1 MSEEISDWN
10 EALEAVRRGA
20 SEFVWEGAAEV
31 DLAEQFRLR
40 FLSKKGEV
48 TRLFEAFRGLEG
60 PQKKAVGQAL
70 NVLRQDLEARW
81 KEATLAPS
89 SPSSPAATAGLS
101 SSDLA
106 VQAGLPAPVFGRGSR
121 HPLSLTRSMMLDFFA
136 KLGFRCSDGP
146 EIVDDWHNFGAL
158 NFEADHPAR
167 DMQDTFF
174 VSLDPLTLLRTHTS
188 SVQVQEMM
196 KGLLPLRTVSPGRVY
211 RNETVSARS
220 HLQFHQVEGLYL
232 DEGVGFADL
241 KKVLYDFA
249 THLFGQSVQIRFR
262 PSYFPFTEPSAE
274 MDVTCFLCS
283 GSGCQVCKQS
293 GWVEILGCGMV
304 DPQVLENCGID
315 SERYSGYAFGIGVE
329 RLTML
334 RHRIPDIR
342 LFYEND
348 VRFVSQFGTS
358 Y

>member
-1 MSEEISDWN
+1 LSEEAGA
-10 EALEAVRRGA
+10 EAY
-20 SEFVWEGAAEV
+20 
-31 DLAEQFRLR
+31 RLK

-48 TRLFEAFRGLEG
+48 TALFEAFRALSG
-60 PQKKAVGQAL
+60 PEKKAVGQAL
-70 NVLRQDLEARW
+70 NALRQEVETRW
-81 KEATLAPS
+81 KEASAGRSTGPGPGGDPS
-89 SPSSPAATAGLS
+89 SQGPSEGP
-101 SSDLA
+101 DLA
-106 VQAGLPAPVFGRGSR
+106 TLPPPVWGRGSR
-121 HPLSLTRSMMLDFFA
+121 HPLALTRHLMLDFFG
-136 KLGFRCSDGP
+136 KLGFRWSDGP
-146 EIVDDWHNFGAL
+146 ELVDDWHNFEAL
-158 NFEADHPAR
+158 HFGADHPAR

-174 VSLDPLTLLRTHTS
+174 VSLDPAYLLRTHTS
-188 SVQVQEMM
+188 SVQVKEMM
-196 KGLLPLRTVSPGRVY
+196 KGQLPLRTVSPGRVY

-220 HLQFHQVEGLYL
+220 HMQFHQVEGLYI
-232 DEGVGFADL
+232 DQDVSFADL

-249 THLFGQSVQIRFR
+249 TFLFGPSVQIRFR

-283 GSGCQVCKQS
+283 GTGCGVCKHS

-315 SERYSGYAFGIGVE
+315 PDVYSGYAFGIGIE

-348 VRFVSQFGTS
+348 LRFVRQFGHAG
-358 Y
+358 

>member
-1 MSEEISDWN
+1 M
-10 EALEAVRRGA
+10 EAVRREAAGFDLSGEAGA
-20 SEFVWEGAAEV
+20 EAY
-31 DLAEQFRLR
+31 RLK

-48 TRLFEAFRGLEG
+48 TALFEAFRALSG
-60 PQKKAVGQAL
+60 PEKKAVGQAL
-70 NVLRQDLEARW
+70 NVLRQEVETRW
-81 KEATLAPS
+81 KEASAGRSTGPGPGGDPS
-89 SPSSPAATAGLS
+89 SQGP
-101 SSDLA
+101 DLA
-106 VQAGLPAPVFGRGSR
+106 TLPPPVWGRGSR
-121 HPLSLTRSMMLDFFA
+121 HPLALTRHLMLDFFG
-136 KLGFRCSDGP
+136 KLGFRWSDGP
-146 EIVDDWHNFGAL
+146 ELVDDWHNFEAL
-158 NFEADHPAR
+158 HFGADHPAR

-174 VSLDPLTLLRTHTS
+174 VSLDPAYLLRTHTS
-188 SVQVQEMM
+188 SVQVKEMM
-196 KGLLPLRTVSPGRVY
+196 KGQLPLRTVSPGRVY

-220 HLQFHQVEGLYL
+220 HMQFHQVEGLYI
-232 DEGVGFADL
+232 DQDVSFADL

-249 THLFGQSVQIRFR
+249 TFLFGPSVQIRFR

-283 GSGCQVCKQS
+283 GSGCGVCKHS

-315 SERYSGYAFGIGVE
+315 PEVYSGYAFGIGIE

-348 VRFVSQFGTS
+348 LRFVRQFGHAG
-358 Y
+358 

>member
-1 MSEEISDWN
+1 M
-10 EALEAVRRGA
+10 EAVRREAAGFDLSGVAGA
-20 SEFVWEGAAEV
+20 EAY
-31 DLAEQFRLR
+31 RLK

-48 TRLFEAFRGLEG
+48 TALFEAFRALSG
-60 PQKKAVGQAL
+60 PEKKAVGQAL
-70 NVLRQDLEARW
+70 NALRQEVETRW
-81 KEATLAPS
+81 KEASAGRSTGPGPGGDPS
-89 SPSSPAATAGLS
+89 SQGPSEGP
-101 SSDLA
+101 DLA
-106 VQAGLPAPVFGRGSR
+106 TLPPPVWGRGSR
-121 HPLSLTRSMMLDFFA
+121 HPLALTRHLMLDFFG
-136 KLGFRCSDGP
+136 KLGFRWSDGP
-146 EIVDDWHNFGAL
+146 ELVDDWY
-158 NFEADHPAR
+158 NFEALHFGADHPAR

-174 VSLDPLTLLRTHTS
+174 VSLDPAYLLRTHTS
-188 SVQVQEMM
+188 SVQVKEMM
-196 KGLLPLRTVSPGRVY
+196 KGQLPLRTVSPGRVY

-220 HLQFHQVEGLYL
+220 HMQFHQVEGLYI
-232 DEGVGFADL
+232 DQDVSFADL

-249 THLFGQSVQIRFR
+249 TFLFGPSVQIRFR

-283 GSGCQVCKQS
+283 GTGCGVCKHS

-315 SERYSGYAFGIGVE
+315 PDVYSGYAFGIGIE

-348 VRFVSQFGTS
+348 LRFVRQFGHAG
-358 Y
+358 

>member
-1 MSEEISDWN
+1 MAGA
-10 EALEAVRRGA
+10 EAY
-20 SEFVWEGAAEV
+20 
-31 DLAEQFRLR
+31 RLK

-48 TRLFEAFRGLEG
+48 TALFEAFRALSG
-60 PQKKAVGQAL
+60 PEKKAVGQAL
-70 NVLRQDLEARW
+70 NALRQEVETRW
-81 KEATLAPS
+81 KEASAGRSTGPGPGGDPS
-89 SPSSPAATAGLS
+89 SQGPSEGP
-101 SSDLA
+101 DLA
-106 VQAGLPAPVFGRGSR
+106 TLPPPVWGRGSR
-121 HPLSLTRSMMLDFFA
+121 HPLALTRHLMLDFFG
-136 KLGFRCSDGP
+136 KLGFRWSDGP
-146 EIVDDWHNFGAL
+146 ELVDDWHNFEAL
-158 NFEADHPAR
+158 HFGADHPAR

-174 VSLDPLTLLRTHTS
+174 VSLDPAYLLRTHTS
-188 SVQVQEMM
+188 SVQVKEMM
-196 KGLLPLRTVSPGRVY
+196 KGQLPLRTVSPGRVY

-220 HLQFHQVEGLYL
+220 HMQFHQVEGLYI
-232 DEGVGFADL
+232 DQDVSFADL

-249 THLFGQSVQIRFR
+249 TFLFGPSVQIRFR

-283 GSGCQVCKQS
+283 GTGCGVCKHS

-315 SERYSGYAFGIGVE
+315 PDVYSGYAFGIGIE

-348 VRFVSQFGTS
+348 LRFVRQFGHAG
-358 Y
+358 

>member
-1 MSEEISDWN
+1 MASEEFSWDK
-10 EALEAVRRGA
+10 ALESVRREAAGFDLSEVAGA
-20 SEFVWEGAAEV
+20 EAY
-31 DLAEQFRLR
+31 RLK

-48 TRLFEAFRGLEG
+48 TALFEAFRALSG
-60 PQKKAVGQAL
+60 PEKKAVGQAL
-70 NVLRQDLEARW
+70 NALRQEVETRW
-81 KEATLAPS
+81 KEASAGRSTGPGPGGDPS
-89 SPSSPAATAGLS
+89 SQGPSEGP
-101 SSDLA
+101 DLA
-106 VQAGLPAPVFGRGSR
+106 TLPPPVWGRGSR
-121 HPLSLTRSMMLDFFA
+121 HPLALTRHLMLDFFG
-136 KLGFRCSDGP
+136 KLGFRWSDGP
-146 EIVDDWHNFGAL
+146 ELVDDWHNFEAL
-158 NFEADHPAR
+158 HFGADHPAR

-174 VSLDPLTLLRTHTS
+174 VSLDPAYLLRTHTS
-188 SVQVQEMM
+188 SVQVKEMM
-196 KGLLPLRTVSPGRVY
+196 KGQLPLRTVSPGRVY

-220 HLQFHQVEGLYL
+220 HMQFHQVEGLYI
-232 DEGVGFADL
+232 DQDVSFADL

-249 THLFGQSVQIRFR
+249 TFLFGPSVQIRFR

-283 GSGCQVCKQS
+283 GSGCGVCKHS

-315 SERYSGYAFGIGVE
+315 PDVYSGYAFGIGIE

-348 VRFVSQFGTS
+348 LRFVRQFGHAG
-358 Y
+358 

>member
-1 MSEEISDWN
+1 MNPEQEPVAPLSWDETLESLRR
-10 EALEAVRRGA
+10 EAAAFEMGDAA
-20 SEFVWEGAAEV
+20 AAE
-31 DLAEQFRLR
+31 AYRLR

-48 TRLFEAFRGLEG
+48 TRLFEAFRALSG
-60 PQKKAVGQAL
+60 PEKKSVGQAL
-70 NVLRQDLEARW
+70 NALRTEVEERW
-81 KEATLAPS
+81 KQASAGTAQAAAASGATA
-89 SPSSPAATAGLS
+89 PAAAP
-101 SSDLA
+101 
-106 VQAGLPAPVFGRGSR
+106 QLPAPVWGRGSR
-121 HPLSLTRSMMLDFFA
+121 HPLSLTRRLMLDFFGE
-136 KLGFRCSDGP
+136 LGFRWSEGP

-158 NFEADHPAR
+158 HFEADHPAR

-174 VSLDPLTLLRTHTS
+174 VNLDPVYLLRTHTS
-188 SVQVQEMM
+188 SVQVKEMM

-220 HLQFHQVEGLYL
+220 HMQFHQVEGLYI
-232 DEGVGFADL
+232 DRDVSFADL

-249 THLFGQSVQIRFR
+249 IHLFGPDVQIRFR

-283 GSGCQVCKQS
+283 GQGCNVCKHS

-315 SERYSGYAFGIGVE
+315 SEVYSGYAFGIGIE

-348 VRFVSQFGTS
+348 VRFVKQFGV
-358 Y
+358 

>member
-1 MSEEISDWN
+1 MASEEFSWDK
-10 EALEAVRRGA
+10 ALESVRREAAGFDLSEVAGA
-20 SEFVWEGAAEV
+20 EAY
-31 DLAEQFRLR
+31 RLK

-48 TRLFEAFRGLEG
+48 TALFEAFRALSG
-60 PQKKAVGQAL
+60 PEKKAVGQAL
-70 NVLRQDLEARW
+70 NALRQEVETRW
-81 KEATLAPS
+81 KEASADRSTGPGPGGEPRSEGPS
-89 SPSSPAATAGLS
+89 QGP
-101 SSDLA
+101 DLA
-106 VQAGLPAPVFGRGSR
+106 TLPPPVWGRGSR
-121 HPLSLTRSMMLDFFA
+121 HPLALTRHLMLDFFG
-136 KLGFRCSDGP
+136 KLGFRWSDGP
-146 EIVDDWHNFGAL
+146 ELVDDWHNFEAL
-158 NFEADHPAR
+158 HFGADHPAR

-174 VSLDPLTLLRTHTS
+174 VSLDPAYLLRTHTS
-188 SVQVQEMM
+188 SVQVKEMM
-196 KGLLPLRTVSPGRVY
+196 KGQLPLRTVSPGRVY

-220 HLQFHQVEGLYL
+220 HMQFHQVEGLYI
-232 DEGVGFADL
+232 DQDVSFADL

-249 THLFGQSVQIRFR
+249 TFLFGPSVQIRFR

-283 GSGCQVCKQS
+283 GSGCGVCKHS

-315 SERYSGYAFGIGVE
+315 PDVYSGYAFGIGIE

-348 VRFVSQFGTS
+348 LRFVRQFGHAG
-358 Y
+358 

>member
-1 MSEEISDWN
+1 MASEEFSWDK
-10 EALEAVRRGA
+10 ALEAVRREAAGFDLSGEAGA
-20 SEFVWEGAAEV
+20 EAY
-31 DLAEQFRLR
+31 RLK

-48 TRLFEAFRGLEG
+48 TALFEAFRALSG
-60 PQKKAVGQAL
+60 PEKKAVGQAL
-70 NVLRQDLEARW
+70 NALRQEVETRW
-81 KEATLAPS
+81 KEAS
-89 SPSSPAATAGLS
+89 AGLS
-101 SSDLA
+101 IGPGSGGDPSSQGPSEGPDLA
-106 VQAGLPAPVFGRGSR
+106 TLPPPVWGRGSR
-121 HPLSLTRSMMLDFFA
+121 HPLALTRHLMLDFFV
-136 KLGFRCSDGP
+136 KLGFRWSDGP
-146 EIVDDWHNFGAL
+146 ELVDDWHNFEAL
-158 NFEADHPAR
+158 HFGADHPAR

-174 VSLDPLTLLRTHTS
+174 VSLDPAYLLRTHTS
-188 SVQVQEMM
+188 SVQVKEMM
-196 KGLLPLRTVSPGRVY
+196 KGQLPLRTVSPGRVY

-220 HLQFHQVEGLYL
+220 HMQFHQVEGLYI
-232 DEGVGFADL
+232 DQDVSFADL

-249 THLFGQSVQIRFR
+249 TFLFGPSVQIRFR

-283 GSGCQVCKQS
+283 GSGCGVCKHS

-315 SERYSGYAFGIGVE
+315 PDVYSGYAFGIGIE

-348 VRFVSQFGTS
+348 LRFVRQFGHAG
-358 Y
+358 

>member
-1 MSEEISDWN
+1 M
-10 EALEAVRRGA
+10 EAVRREAAGFDLSGEAGA
-20 SEFVWEGAAEV
+20 EAY
-31 DLAEQFRLR
+31 RLK

-48 TRLFEAFRGLEG
+48 TALFEAFRALSG
-60 PQKKAVGQAL
+60 PEKKAVGQAL
-70 NVLRQDLEARW
+70 NALRQEVETRW
-81 KEATLAPS
+81 KEASAGRSTGPGPGGDPS
-89 SPSSPAATAGLS
+89 SQGPSEGP
-101 SSDLA
+101 DLA
-106 VQAGLPAPVFGRGSR
+106 TLPPPVWGRGSR
-121 HPLSLTRSMMLDFFA
+121 HPLALTRHLMLDFFG
-136 KLGFRCSDGP
+136 KLGFRWSDGP
-146 EIVDDWHNFGAL
+146 ELVDDWHNFEAL
-158 NFEADHPAR
+158 HFGADHPAR

-174 VSLDPLTLLRTHTS
+174 VSLDPAYLLRTHTS
-188 SVQVQEMM
+188 SVQVKEMM
-196 KGLLPLRTVSPGRVY
+196 KGQLPLRTVSPGRVY

-220 HLQFHQVEGLYL
+220 HMQFHQVEGLYI
-232 DEGVGFADL
+232 DKDVSFADL

-249 THLFGQSVQIRFR
+249 TFLFGPSVQIRFR

-283 GSGCQVCKQS
+283 GSGCGVCKHS

-315 SERYSGYAFGIGVE
+315 PDVYSGYAFGIGIE

-348 VRFVSQFGTS
+348 LRFVRQFGHAG
-358 Y
+358 

>member
-1 MSEEISDWN
+1 MASEEFSWDK
-10 EALEAVRRGA
+10 ALEAVRREAAGFDLSGEAGA
-20 SEFVWEGAAEV
+20 EAY
-31 DLAEQFRLR
+31 RLK

-48 TRLFEAFRGLEG
+48 TALFEAFRALSG
-60 PQKKAVGQAL
+60 PEKKAVGQAL
-70 NVLRQDLEARW
+70 NALRQEVETRW
-81 KEATLAPS
+81 KEASAGRSTGPGPGGDPS
-89 SPSSPAATAGLS
+89 SQRPSERP
-101 SSDLA
+101 DLA
-106 VQAGLPAPVFGRGSR
+106 TLPPPVWGRGSR
-121 HPLSLTRSMMLDFFA
+121 HPLALTRHLMLDFFG
-136 KLGFRCSDGP
+136 KLGFRWSDGP
-146 EIVDDWHNFGAL
+146 ELVDDWHNFEAL
-158 NFEADHPAR
+158 HFGADHPAR

-174 VSLDPLTLLRTHTS
+174 VSLDPAYLLRTHTS
-188 SVQVQEMM
+188 SVQVKEMM
-196 KGLLPLRTVSPGRVY
+196 KGQLPLRTVSPGRVY

-220 HLQFHQVEGLYL
+220 HMQFHQVEGLYI
-232 DEGVGFADL
+232 DQDVSFADL

-249 THLFGQSVQIRFR
+249 TFLFGPSVQIRFR

-283 GSGCQVCKQS
+283 GSGCGVCKHS

-315 SERYSGYAFGIGVE
+315 PDVYSGYAFGIGIE

-348 VRFVSQFGTS
+348 LRFVRQFGHAG
-358 Y
+358 

>member
-1 MSEEISDWN
+1 MASEEFSWDK
-10 EALEAVRRGA
+10 ALESVRREAAGFDLSGEAGA
-20 SEFVWEGAAEV
+20 EAY
-31 DLAEQFRLR
+31 RLK

-48 TRLFEAFRGLEG
+48 TALFEAFRALSG
-60 PQKKAVGQAL
+60 PEKKAVGQAL
-70 NVLRQDLEARW
+70 NALRQEVETRW
-81 KEATLAPS
+81 KEASAGRSTGPGPGGDPS
-89 SPSSPAATAGLS
+89 SQGPSEGP
-101 SSDLA
+101 DLA
-106 VQAGLPAPVFGRGSR
+106 TLPPPVWGRGSR
-121 HPLSLTRSMMLDFFA
+121 HPLALTRHLMLDFFG
-136 KLGFRCSDGP
+136 KLGFRWSDGP
-146 EIVDDWHNFGAL
+146 ELVDDWHNFEAL
-158 NFEADHPAR
+158 HFGADHPAR

-174 VSLDPLTLLRTHTS
+174 VSLDPAYLLRTHTS
-188 SVQVQEMM
+188 SVQVKEMM
-196 KGLLPLRTVSPGRVY
+196 KGQLPLRTVSPGRVY

-220 HLQFHQVEGLYL
+220 HMQFHQVEGLYI
-232 DEGVGFADL
+232 DQDVSFADL

-249 THLFGQSVQIRFR
+249 TFLFGPSVQIRFR

-283 GSGCQVCKQS
+283 GSGCGVCKHS

-315 SERYSGYAFGIGVE
+315 PDVYSGYAFGIGIE

-348 VRFVSQFGTS
+348 LRFVRQFGHAG
-358 Y
+358 

>member
-1 MSEEISDWN
+1 MSLPEFSWD
-10 EALEAVRRGA
+10 EALESVRREAAGFDVSEAAGA
-20 SEFVWEGAAEV
+20 EAY
-31 DLAEQFRLR
+31 RLR

-48 TRLFEAFRGLEG
+48 TALFEAFRALSG
-60 PQKKAVGQAL
+60 PEKKAVGQAL
-70 NVLRQDLEARW
+70 NALRQEVEARW
-81 KEATLAPS
+81 KEASAGRSAGPGPGGDS
-89 SPSSPAATAGLS
+89 SNTGPKAGP
-101 SSDLA
+101 DYA
-106 VQAGLPAPVFGRGSR
+106 ELPPPVWGQGSR
-121 HPLSLTRSMMLDFFA
+121 HPLALTRHLMLDFFG
-136 KLGFRCSDGP
+136 KLGFRWSDGP
-146 EIVDDWHNFGAL
+146 ELVDDWHNFEAL
-158 NFEADHPAR
+158 HFGEDHPAR

-174 VSLDPLTLLRTHTS
+174 VSLDPAYLLRTHTS
-188 SVQVQEMM
+188 SVQVKEMM
-196 KGLLPLRTVSPGRVY
+196 KGQLPLRTVSPGRVY

-220 HLQFHQVEGLYL
+220 HMQFHQIEGLYI
-232 DEGVGFADL
+232 DQDVSFADL

-249 THLFGQSVQIRFR
+249 TYLFGPAVQIRFR

-283 GSGCQVCKQS
+283 GSGCGVCKHS

-315 SERYSGYAFGIGVE
+315 ADVYSGYAFGIGIE

-348 VRFVSQFGTS
+348 LRFVRQFGHAG
-358 Y
+358 

>member
-1 MSEEISDWN
+1 MASEEFSWDK
-10 EALEAVRRGA
+10 ALEAVRREAAGFDLSGEAGA
-20 SEFVWEGAAEV
+20 EAY
-31 DLAEQFRLR
+31 RLK

-48 TRLFEAFRGLEG
+48 TALFEAFRALSG
-60 PQKKAVGQAL
+60 PEKKAVGQAL
-70 NVLRQDLEARW
+70 NALRQEVETRW
-81 KEATLAPS
+81 KEASAGRSIGPGPGGDPS
-89 SPSSPAATAGLS
+89 SQGPSEGP
-101 SSDLA
+101 DLA
-106 VQAGLPAPVFGRGSR
+106 TLPPPVWGRGSR
-121 HPLSLTRSMMLDFFA
+121 HPLALTRHLMLDFFG
-136 KLGFRCSDGP
+136 KLGFRWSDGP
-146 EIVDDWHNFGAL
+146 ELVDDWHNFEAL
-158 NFEADHPAR
+158 HFGADHPAR

-174 VSLDPLTLLRTHTS
+174 VSLDPAYLLRTHTS
-188 SVQVQEMM
+188 SVQVKEMM
-196 KGLLPLRTVSPGRVY
+196 KGQLPLRTVSPGRVY

-220 HLQFHQVEGLYL
+220 HMQFHQVEGLYI
-232 DEGVGFADL
+232 DQDVSFADL

-249 THLFGQSVQIRFR
+249 TFLFGPSVQIRFR

-283 GSGCQVCKQS
+283 GSGCGVCKHS

-315 SERYSGYAFGIGVE
+315 PDVYSGYAFGIGIE

-348 VRFVSQFGTS
+348 LRFVRQFGHAG
-358 Y
+358 

>member
-1 MSEEISDWN
+1 MASEEFSWDK
-10 EALEAVRRGA
+10 ALEAVRREAAGFDLSGEAGA
-20 SEFVWEGAAEV
+20 EAY
-31 DLAEQFRLR
+31 RLK

-48 TRLFEAFRGLEG
+48 TALFEAFRALSG
-60 PQKKAVGQAL
+60 PEKKAVGQAL
-70 NVLRQDLEARW
+70 NALRQEVETRW
-81 KEATLAPS
+81 KEASAGRSTGPGPGGDPS
-89 SPSSPAATAGLS
+89 SQGPSQGP
-101 SSDLA
+101 DLA
-106 VQAGLPAPVFGRGSR
+106 TLPPPVWGRGSR
-121 HPLSLTRSMMLDFFA
+121 HPLALTRHHMLDFFG
-136 KLGFRCSDGP
+136 KLGFRWSDGP
-146 EIVDDWHNFGAL
+146 ELVDDWHNFEAL
-158 NFEADHPAR
+158 HFGADHPAR

-174 VSLDPLTLLRTHTS
+174 VSLDPAYLLRTHTS
-188 SVQVQEMM
+188 SVQVKEMM
-196 KGLLPLRTVSPGRVY
+196 KGQLPLRTVSPGRVY

-220 HLQFHQVEGLYL
+220 HMQFHQVEGLYI
-232 DEGVGFADL
+232 DKDVSFADL

-249 THLFGQSVQIRFR
+249 TFLFGPSVQIRFR

-283 GSGCQVCKQS
+283 GSGCGVCKHS

-315 SERYSGYAFGIGVE
+315 PDVYSGYAFGIGIE

-348 VRFVSQFGTS
+348 LRFVRQFGHAG
-358 Y
+358 

>member
-1 MSEEISDWN
+1 MASEEFSWDK
-10 EALEAVRRGA
+10 ALESVRREAAGFDLSEVAGA
-20 SEFVWEGAAEV
+20 EAY
-31 DLAEQFRLR
+31 RLK

-48 TRLFEAFRGLEG
+48 TALFEAFRALSG
-60 PQKKAVGQAL
+60 PEKKAVGQAL
-70 NVLRQDLEARW
+70 NALRQEVETRW
-81 KEATLAPS
+81 KEASAGRSTGPGPGGDPS
-89 SPSSPAATAGLS
+89 SQGPSEGP
-101 SSDLA
+101 DLA
-106 VQAGLPAPVFGRGSR
+106 MLPPPVWGRGSR
-121 HPLSLTRSMMLDFFA
+121 HPLALTRHLMLDFFG
-136 KLGFRCSDGP
+136 KLGFRWSDGP
-146 EIVDDWHNFGAL
+146 ELVDDWHNFEAL
-158 NFEADHPAR
+158 HFGADHPAR

-174 VSLDPLTLLRTHTS
+174 VSLDPAYLLRTHTS
-188 SVQVQEMM
+188 SVQVKEMM
-196 KGLLPLRTVSPGRVY
+196 KGQLPLRTVSPGRVY

-220 HLQFHQVEGLYL
+220 HMQFHQVEGLYI
-232 DEGVGFADL
+232 DQDVSFADL

-249 THLFGQSVQIRFR
+249 TFLFGPSVQIRFR

-283 GSGCQVCKQS
+283 GSGCGVCKHS

-315 SERYSGYAFGIGVE
+315 PDVYSGYAFGIGIE

-348 VRFVSQFGTS
+348 LRFVRQFGHAG
-358 Y
+358 

>member
-1 MSEEISDWN
+1 MASEEFSWDK
-10 EALEAVRRGA
+10 AMEAVRREAAGFDLSGEAGA
-20 SEFVWEGAAEV
+20 EAY
-31 DLAEQFRLR
+31 RLK

-48 TRLFEAFRGLEG
+48 TALFEAFRALSG
-60 PQKKAVGQAL
+60 PEKKAVGQAL
-70 NVLRQDLEARW
+70 NALRQEVETRW
-81 KEATLAPS
+81 KEASAGRSTGPGPGGDPS
-89 SPSSPAATAGLS
+89 SQGPSEGP
-101 SSDLA
+101 DLA
-106 VQAGLPAPVFGRGSR
+106 TLPPPVWGRGSR
-121 HPLSLTRSMMLDFFA
+121 HPLALTRHLMLDFFG
-136 KLGFRCSDGP
+136 KLGFRWSDGP
-146 EIVDDWHNFGAL
+146 ELVDDWHNFEAL
-158 NFEADHPAR
+158 HFGADHPAR

-174 VSLDPLTLLRTHTS
+174 VSLDPAYLLRTHTS
-188 SVQVQEMM
+188 SVQVKEMM
-196 KGLLPLRTVSPGRVY
+196 KGQLPLRTVSPGRVY

-220 HLQFHQVEGLYL
+220 HMQFHQVEGLYI
-232 DEGVGFADL
+232 DQDVSFADL

-249 THLFGQSVQIRFR
+249 TFLFGPSVQIRFR

-283 GSGCQVCKQS
+283 GTGCGVCKHS

-315 SERYSGYAFGIGVE
+315 PDVYSGYAFGIGIE

-348 VRFVSQFGTS
+348 LRFVRQFGHAG
-358 Y
+358 

>member
-1 MSEEISDWN
+1 M
-10 EALEAVRRGA
+10 EAVRREAAGFDLSGEAGA
-20 SEFVWEGAAEV
+20 EAY
-31 DLAEQFRLR
+31 RLK

-48 TRLFEAFRGLEG
+48 TALFEAFRALSG
-60 PQKKAVGQAL
+60 PEKKAVGQAL
-70 NVLRQDLEARW
+70 NALRQEVETRW
-81 KEATLAPS
+81 KEASAGRSTGPGPGGDPS
-89 SPSSPAATAGLS
+89 SQGPSKGP
-101 SSDLA
+101 DLA
-106 VQAGLPAPVFGRGSR
+106 TLPPPVWGRGSR
-121 HPLSLTRSMMLDFFA
+121 HPLALTRHLMLDFFG
-136 KLGFRCSDGP
+136 KLGFRWSDGP
-146 EIVDDWHNFGAL
+146 ELVDDWHNFEAL
-158 NFEADHPAR
+158 HFGADHPAR

-174 VSLDPLTLLRTHTS
+174 VSLDPAYLLRTHTS
-188 SVQVQEMM
+188 SVQVKEMM
-196 KGLLPLRTVSPGRVY
+196 KGQLPLRTVSPGRVY

-220 HLQFHQVEGLYL
+220 HMQFHQVEGLYI
-232 DEGVGFADL
+232 DQDVSFADL

-249 THLFGQSVQIRFR
+249 TFLFGPSVQIRFR

-283 GSGCQVCKQS
+283 GTGCGVCKHS

-315 SERYSGYAFGIGVE
+315 PDVYSGYAFGIGIE

-348 VRFVSQFGTS
+348 LRFVRQFGHAG
-358 Y
+358 

>member
-1 MSEEISDWN
+1 MASEEFSWDK
-10 EALEAVRRGA
+10 ALESVRREAAGFDLGGVAGA
-20 SEFVWEGAAEV
+20 EAY
-31 DLAEQFRLR
+31 RLK

-48 TRLFEAFRGLEG
+48 TALFEAFRALSG
-60 PQKKAVGQAL
+60 PEKKAVGQAL
-70 NVLRQDLEARW
+70 NALRQEVETRW
-81 KEATLAPS
+81 KEASAGRPTGPGPGGDPS
-89 SPSSPAATAGLS
+89 SPGPSEGP
-101 SSDLA
+101 DLA
-106 VQAGLPAPVFGRGSR
+106 TLPPPVWGRGSR
-121 HPLSLTRSMMLDFFA
+121 HPLALTRHLMLDFFG
-136 KLGFRCSDGP
+136 KLGFRWSDGP
-146 EIVDDWHNFGAL
+146 ELVDDWHNFEAL
-158 NFEADHPAR
+158 HFGADHPAR

-174 VSLDPLTLLRTHTS
+174 VSLDPAYLLRTHTS
-188 SVQVQEMM
+188 SVQVKEMM
-196 KGLLPLRTVSPGRVY
+196 KGQLPLRTVSPGRVY

-220 HLQFHQVEGLYL
+220 HMQFHQVEGLYI
-232 DEGVGFADL
+232 DQDVSFADL

-249 THLFGQSVQIRFR
+249 TFLFGPSVQIRFR

-283 GSGCQVCKQS
+283 GSGCGVCKHS

-315 SERYSGYAFGIGVE
+315 PDVYSGYAFGIGIE

-348 VRFVSQFGTS
+348 LRFVRQFGHAG
-358 Y
+358 

>member
-1 MSEEISDWN
+1 MASEEFSWDK
-10 EALEAVRRGA
+10 AMEAVRREAAGFDLSGEAGA
-20 SEFVWEGAAEV
+20 EAY
-31 DLAEQFRLR
+31 RLK

-48 TRLFEAFRGLEG
+48 TALFEAFRALSGSE
-60 PQKKAVGQAL
+60 KKAVGQAL
-70 NVLRQDLEARW
+70 NALRQEVETRW
-81 KEATLAPS
+81 KEASAGRSTGPGPGGDPS
-89 SPSSPAATAGLS
+89 SQGPSEGP
-101 SSDLA
+101 DLA
-106 VQAGLPAPVFGRGSR
+106 TLPPPVWGRGSR
-121 HPLSLTRSMMLDFFA
+121 HPLALTRHLMLDFFG
-136 KLGFRCSDGP
+136 KLGFRWSDGP
-146 EIVDDWHNFGAL
+146 ELVDDWHNFEAL
-158 NFEADHPAR
+158 HFGADHPAR

-174 VSLDPLTLLRTHTS
+174 VSLDPAYLLRTHTS
-188 SVQVQEMM
+188 SVQVKEMM
-196 KGLLPLRTVSPGRVY
+196 KGQLPLRTVSPGRVY

-220 HLQFHQVEGLYL
+220 HMQFHQVEGLYI
-232 DEGVGFADL
+232 DQDVSFADL

-249 THLFGQSVQIRFR
+249 TFLFGPSVQIRFR

-283 GSGCQVCKQS
+283 GSGCGVCKHS

-315 SERYSGYAFGIGVE
+315 PEVYSGYAFGIGIE

-348 VRFVSQFGTS
+348 LRFVRQFGHAG
-358 Y
+358 

>member
-1 MSEEISDWN
+1 MASEEFSWDK
-10 EALEAVRRGA
+10 ALESVRREAAGFDLSGVAGA
-20 SEFVWEGAAEV
+20 EAY
-31 DLAEQFRLR
+31 RLK

-48 TRLFEAFRGLEG
+48 TALFEAFRALSG
-60 PQKKAVGQAL
+60 PEKKAVGQAL
-70 NVLRQDLEARW
+70 NALRQEVETRW
-81 KEATLAPS
+81 KEASSGRPTGPGPGGDPS
-89 SPSSPAATAGLS
+89 SQGPSEGP
-101 SSDLA
+101 DLA
-106 VQAGLPAPVFGRGSR
+106 TLPPPVWGRGSR
-121 HPLSLTRSMMLDFFA
+121 HPLALTRHLMLDFFG
-136 KLGFRCSDGP
+136 KLGFRWSDGP
-146 EIVDDWHNFGAL
+146 ELVDDWHNFEAL
-158 NFEADHPAR
+158 HFGADHPAR

-174 VSLDPLTLLRTHTS
+174 VSLDPAYLLRTHTS
-188 SVQVQEMM
+188 SVQVKEMM
-196 KGLLPLRTVSPGRVY
+196 KGQLPLRTVSPGRVY

-220 HLQFHQVEGLYL
+220 HMQFHQVEGLYI
-232 DEGVGFADL
+232 DQDVSFADL

-249 THLFGQSVQIRFR
+249 TFLFGPSVQIRFR

-283 GSGCQVCKQS
+283 GSGCGVCKHS

-315 SERYSGYAFGIGVE
+315 PDVYSGYAFGIGIE

-348 VRFVSQFGTS
+348 LRFVRQFGHAG
-358 Y
+358 

>member
-1 MSEEISDWN
+1 MASEEFSWDK
-10 EALEAVRRGA
+10 AMEAVRREAAGFDLSGEAGA
-20 SEFVWEGAAEV
+20 EAY
-31 DLAEQFRLR
+31 RLK

-48 TRLFEAFRGLEG
+48 TALFEAFRALSG
-60 PQKKAVGQAL
+60 PEKKAVGQAL
-70 NVLRQDLEARW
+70 NALRQEVETRW
-81 KEATLAPS
+81 KEASAGRSTGPGPGGDPS
-89 SPSSPAATAGLS
+89 SQGPSEGP
-101 SSDLA
+101 DLA
-106 VQAGLPAPVFGRGSR
+106 TLPPPVWGRGSR
-121 HPLSLTRSMMLDFFA
+121 HPLALTRHLMLDFFG
-136 KLGFRCSDGP
+136 KLGFRWSDGP
-146 EIVDDWHNFGAL
+146 ELVDDWHNFEAL
-158 NFEADHPAR
+158 HFGADHPAR

-174 VSLDPLTLLRTHTS
+174 VSLDPAYLLRTHTS
-188 SVQVQEMM
+188 SVQVKEMM
-196 KGLLPLRTVSPGRVY
+196 KGQLPLRTVSPGRVY

-220 HLQFHQVEGLYL
+220 HMQFHQVEGLYI
-232 DEGVGFADL
+232 DQDVSFADL

-249 THLFGQSVQIRFR
+249 TFLFGPSVQIRFR

-283 GSGCQVCKQS
+283 GSGCGVCKHS

-315 SERYSGYAFGIGVE
+315 PDVYSGYAFGIGIE

-348 VRFVSQFGTS
+348 LRFVRQFGHAG
-358 Y
+358 

>member
-1 MSEEISDWN
+1 MASEEFSWDK
-10 EALEAVRRGA
+10 AMEAVRREAAGFDLSGEAGA
-20 SEFVWEGAAEV
+20 EAY
-31 DLAEQFRLR
+31 RLK

-48 TRLFEAFRGLEG
+48 TALFEAFRALSG
-60 PQKKAVGQAL
+60 PEKKAVGQAL
-70 NVLRQDLEARW
+70 NALRQEVETRW
-81 KEATLAPS
+81 KEASAGRSTGPGPGGDPS
-89 SPSSPAATAGLS
+89 SQGPSEGP
-101 SSDLA
+101 DLA
-106 VQAGLPAPVFGRGSR
+106 TLPPPVWGRGSR
-121 HPLSLTRSMMLDFFA
+121 HPLALTRHLMLDFFG
-136 KLGFRCSDGP
+136 KLGFRWSDGP
-146 EIVDDWHNFGAL
+146 ELVDDWHNFDAL
-158 NFEADHPAR
+158 HFGADHPAR

-174 VSLDPLTLLRTHTS
+174 VSLDPAYLLRTHTS
-188 SVQVQEMM
+188 SVQVKEMM
-196 KGLLPLRTVSPGRVY
+196 KGQLPLRTVSPGRVY

-220 HLQFHQVEGLYL
+220 HMQFHQVEGLYI
-232 DEGVGFADL
+232 DQDVSFADL

-249 THLFGQSVQIRFR
+249 TFLFGPSVQIRFR

-283 GSGCQVCKQS
+283 GSGCGVCKHS

-315 SERYSGYAFGIGVE
+315 PEVYSGYAFGIGIE

-348 VRFVSQFGTS
+348 LRFVRQFGHAG
-358 Y
+358 

>member
-1 MSEEISDWN
+1 MASEEFSWDK
-10 EALEAVRRGA
+10 ALEAVRREAAGFDLSGEAGA
-20 SEFVWEGAAEV
+20 EAY
-31 DLAEQFRLR
+31 RLK

-48 TRLFEAFRGLEG
+48 TALFEAFRALSG
-60 PQKKAVGQAL
+60 PEKKAVGQAL
-70 NVLRQDLEARW
+70 NALRQEVETRW
-81 KEATLAPS
+81 KEASAGRSTGPGPGGDPS
-89 SPSSPAATAGLS
+89 SQGPSEGP
-101 SSDLA
+101 DLA
-106 VQAGLPAPVFGRGSR
+106 MLPPPVWGRGSR
-121 HPLSLTRSMMLDFFA
+121 HPLALTRHLMLDFFG
-136 KLGFRCSDGP
+136 KLGFRWSDGP
-146 EIVDDWHNFGAL
+146 ELVDDWHNFEAL
-158 NFEADHPAR
+158 HFGADHPAR

-174 VSLDPLTLLRTHTS
+174 VSLDPAYLLRTHTS
-188 SVQVQEMM
+188 SVQVKEMM
-196 KGLLPLRTVSPGRVY
+196 KGQLPLRTVSPGRVY

-220 HLQFHQVEGLYL
+220 HMQFHQVEGLYI
-232 DEGVGFADL
+232 DQDVSFADL

-249 THLFGQSVQIRFR
+249 TFLFGPSVQIRFR

-283 GSGCQVCKQS
+283 GTGCGVCKHS

-315 SERYSGYAFGIGVE
+315 PDVYSGYAFGIGIE

-348 VRFVSQFGTS
+348 LRFVRQFGHAG
-358 Y
+358 

>member
-1 MSEEISDWN
+1 MK
-10 EALEAVRRGA
+10 
-20 SEFVWEGAAEV
+20 
-31 DLAEQFRLR
+31 

-48 TRLFEAFRGLEG
+48 TALFEAFRALNG
-60 PQKKAVGQAL
+60 PEKKAVGQAL
-70 NVLRQDLEARW
+70 NALRQEVETRW
-81 KEATLAPS
+81 KEASAGRSTGPGPGGDPS
-89 SPSSPAATAGLS
+89 SQGPSEGP
-101 SSDLA
+101 DLA
-106 VQAGLPAPVFGRGSR
+106 TLPPPVWGRGSR
-121 HPLSLTRSMMLDFFA
+121 HPLALTRHLMLDFFG
-136 KLGFRCSDGP
+136 KLGFRWSDGP
-146 EIVDDWHNFGAL
+146 ELVDDWHNFEAL
-158 NFEADHPAR
+158 HFGADHPAR

-174 VSLDPLTLLRTHTS
+174 VSLDPAYLLRTHTS
-188 SVQVQEMM
+188 SVQVKEMM
-196 KGLLPLRTVSPGRVY
+196 KGQLPLRTVSPGRVY

-220 HLQFHQVEGLYL
+220 HMQFHQVEGLYI
-232 DEGVGFADL
+232 DQDVSFADL

-249 THLFGQSVQIRFR
+249 TFLFGPSVQIRFR

-283 GSGCQVCKQS
+283 GSGCGVCKHS

-315 SERYSGYAFGIGVE
+315 PDVYSGYAFGIGIE

-348 VRFVSQFGTS
+348 LRFVRQFGHAG
-358 Y
+358 

>member
-1 MSEEISDWN
+1 MASEEFSWDK
-10 EALEAVRRGA
+10 ALEAVRREAAGFDLSGEAGA
-20 SEFVWEGAAEV
+20 EAY
-31 DLAEQFRLR
+31 RLK

-48 TRLFEAFRGLEG
+48 TALFEAFRALSG
-60 PQKKAVGQAL
+60 PEKKAVGQAL
-70 NVLRQDLEARW
+70 NALRQEVETRW
-81 KEATLAPS
+81 KEASAGRSTGPGPGGDPS
-89 SPSSPAATAGLS
+89 SQGPSEGP
-101 SSDLA
+101 DLA
-106 VQAGLPAPVFGRGSR
+106 TLPPPVWGRGSR
-121 HPLSLTRSMMLDFFA
+121 HPLALTRHLMLDFFG
-136 KLGFRCSDGP
+136 KLGFRWSDGP
-146 EIVDDWHNFGAL
+146 ELVDDWHNFEAL
-158 NFEADHPAR
+158 HFGADHPAR

-174 VSLDPLTLLRTHTS
+174 VSLDPAYLLRTHTS
-188 SVQVQEMM
+188 SVQVKEMM
-196 KGLLPLRTVSPGRVY
+196 KGQLPLRTVSPGRVY

-220 HLQFHQVEGLYL
+220 HMQFHQVEGLYI
-232 DEGVGFADL
+232 DKDVSFADL

-249 THLFGQSVQIRFR
+249 TFLFGPSVQIRFR

-283 GSGCQVCKQS
+283 GSGCGVCKHS

-315 SERYSGYAFGIGVE
+315 PDVYSGYAFGIGIE

-348 VRFVSQFGTS
+348 LRFVRQFGHAG
-358 Y
+358 

>member
-1 MSEEISDWN
+1 MASEEFSWDK
-10 EALEAVRRGA
+10 ALESVRREAAGFDLSEVAGA
-20 SEFVWEGAAEV
+20 EAY
-31 DLAEQFRLR
+31 RLK

-48 TRLFEAFRGLEG
+48 TALFEAFRALSG
-60 PQKKAVGQAL
+60 PEKKAVGQAL
-70 NVLRQDLEARW
+70 NALRQEVETRW
-81 KEATLAPS
+81 KEASAGRSTGPGPGGDPS
-89 SPSSPAATAGLS
+89 SQGPSEGP
-101 SSDLA
+101 DLA
-106 VQAGLPAPVFGRGSR
+106 TLPPPVWGRGSR
-121 HPLSLTRSMMLDFFA
+121 HPLALTRHLMLDFFG
-136 KLGFRCSDGP
+136 KLGFRWSDGP
-146 EIVDDWHNFGAL
+146 ELVDDWHNFEAL
-158 NFEADHPAR
+158 HFGADHPAR

-174 VSLDPLTLLRTHTS
+174 VSLDPAYLLRTHTS
-188 SVQVQEMM
+188 SVQVKEMM
-196 KGLLPLRTVSPGRVY
+196 KGQLPLRTVSPGRVY

-220 HLQFHQVEGLYL
+220 HMQFHQVEGLYI
-232 DEGVGFADL
+232 DQDVSFADL

-249 THLFGQSVQIRFR
+249 TFLFGPSVQIRFR

-283 GSGCQVCKQS
+283 GTGCGVCKHS

-315 SERYSGYAFGIGVE
+315 PDVYSGYAFGIGIE

-348 VRFVSQFGTS
+348 LRFVRQFGHAG
-358 Y
+358 

>member
-1 MSEEISDWN
+1 MASEEFSWDK
-10 EALEAVRRGA
+10 AMEAVRREAAGFDLSGEAGA
-20 SEFVWEGAAEV
+20 EAY
-31 DLAEQFRLR
+31 RLK

-48 TRLFEAFRGLEG
+48 TALFEAFRALSG
-60 PQKKAVGQAL
+60 PEKKAVGQAL
-70 NVLRQDLEARW
+70 NVLRQEVETRW
-81 KEATLAPS
+81 KEASAGRSTGPGPGGDPS
-89 SPSSPAATAGLS
+89 SQGPSEGP
-101 SSDLA
+101 DLA
-106 VQAGLPAPVFGRGSR
+106 MLPPPVWGRGSR
-121 HPLSLTRSMMLDFFA
+121 HPLALTRHLMLDFFG
-136 KLGFRCSDGP
+136 KLGFRWSDGP
-146 EIVDDWHNFGAL
+146 ELVDDWHNFEAL
-158 NFEADHPAR
+158 HFGADHPAR

-174 VSLDPLTLLRTHTS
+174 VSLDPAYLLRTHTS
-188 SVQVQEMM
+188 SVQVKEMM
-196 KGLLPLRTVSPGRVY
+196 KGQLPLRTVSPGRVY

-220 HLQFHQVEGLYL
+220 HMQFHQVEGLYI
-232 DEGVGFADL
+232 DQDVSFADL

-249 THLFGQSVQIRFR
+249 TFLFGPSVQIRFR

-283 GSGCQVCKQS
+283 GIGCGVCKHS

-315 SERYSGYAFGIGVE
+315 PEVYSGYAFGIGIE

-348 VRFVSQFGTS
+348 LRFVRQFGHAG
-358 Y
+358 

>member
-1 MSEEISDWN
+1 MASEEFSWDK
-10 EALEAVRRGA
+10 ALESVRREAAGFDLSEVAGA
-20 SEFVWEGAAEV
+20 EAY
-31 DLAEQFRLR
+31 RLK

-48 TRLFEAFRGLEG
+48 TALFEAFRALSG
-60 PQKKAVGQAL
+60 PEKKAVGQAL
-70 NVLRQDLEARW
+70 NALRQEVETRW
-81 KEATLAPS
+81 KEASAGRSTGPGPGGDPS
-89 SPSSPAATAGLS
+89 SQGPSEGP
-101 SSDLA
+101 DLA
-106 VQAGLPAPVFGRGSR
+106 TLPPPVWGRGSR
-121 HPLSLTRSMMLDFFA
+121 HPLALTRHLMLDFFG
-136 KLGFRCSDGP
+136 KLGFRWSDGP
-146 EIVDDWHNFGAL
+146 ELVDDWHNFEAL
-158 NFEADHPAR
+158 HFGADHPAR

-174 VSLDPLTLLRTHTS
+174 VSLDPAYLLRTHTS
-188 SVQVQEMM
+188 SVQVKEMM
-196 KGLLPLRTVSPGRVY
+196 KGQLPLRTVSPGRVY

-220 HLQFHQVEGLYL
+220 HMQFHQVEGLYI
-232 DEGVGFADL
+232 DQDVSFADL

-249 THLFGQSVQIRFR
+249 TFLFGPSVQIRFR

-283 GSGCQVCKQS
+283 GSVCGVCKHS

-315 SERYSGYAFGIGVE
+315 PDVYSGYAFGIGIE

-348 VRFVSQFGTS
+348 LRFVRQFGHAG
-358 Y
+358 